1 MSIPRSRSRRPEYRS
16 SRPTSGPTIS
26 SRRPPRM
33 WAIPARVNLNRNLI
47 HELDALRMNC
57 QQAGKVVC
65 VTNVVP
71 KAVGDESNAYDWTRS
86 HQQGR
91 ERSGTLTGQRTG
103 AE

>member
-1 MSIPRSRSRRPEYRS
+1 
-16 SRPTSGPTIS
+16 
-26 SRRPPRM
+26 
-33 WAIPARVNLNRNLI
+33 
-47 HELDALRMNC
+47 MNC

-103 AE
+103 AEALVTGQDRPGRRLGTRSIRDAISGRLGGVADR